1 MKYNLNCK
9 LYLVTDR
16 DMLRNTDLYTAV
28 EQAIIGGVTL
38 VQLREK
44 NLTSLEL
51 YHTALKVKKIT
62 DAYDVPL
69 IINDRLDI
77 MMAVDAAGV
86 HLGQKDIPAAA
97 ARKLIGASKILGVST
112 ATVEEAILAQQE
124 GANYIG
130 VGALF
135 GTVTKNNTRPVTLE
149 LLKQIKQSVSIP
161 VVAIGGIK
169 TSNVEQLRSANIDG
183 VAVVSDILAKED
195 IKSATQEIWK
205 LLYQKKKGI

>member
-1 MKYNLNCK
+1 LKYNLNCK

-16 DMLRNTDLYTAV
+16 DMLKNTDFYTAI

-44 NLTSLEL
+44 NMTSLEF
-51 YHTALKVKKIT
+51 YHTALQVKKIT

-69 IINDRLDI
+69 IINDRLD
-77 MMAVDAAGV
+77 MMLAVDAAGV
-86 HLGQKDIPAAA
+86 HLGQRDIPTAV
-97 ARKLIGASKILGVST
+97 ARKLIGDSKILGAST
-112 ATVEEAILAQQE
+112 ATVEEAVLAQRD
-124 GANYIG
+124 GADYIG

-135 GTVTKNNTRPVTLE
+135 GTTTKSNTRPVTVE

-169 TSNVEQLRSANIDG
+169 TNNVMQLKPANIDG
-183 VAVVSDILAKED
+183 VAVVSDILARED
-195 IKSATQEIWK
+195 IKSAAQEFRK
-205 LLYQKKKGI
+205 LL

>member
-1 MKYNLNCK
+1 MKCNLNCK

-16 DMLRNTDLYTAV
+16 DMLKDIDLYTAI

-51 YHTALKVKKIT
+51 YNTALQVKKIT
-62 DAYDVPL
+62 DAYDIPL

-77 MMAVDAAGV
+77 MMAVNAAGV
-86 HLGQKDIPAAA
+86 HLGQKDIPAKA
-97 ARKLIGASKILGVST
+97 ARKLIGESKILGVST
-112 ATVEEAILAQQE
+112 ATVEEAILAQQD
-124 GANYIG
+124 GADYIG

-135 GTVTKNNTRPVTLE
+135 GTATKSNTRPVTVE
-149 LLKQIKQSVSIP
+149 LLKQIKQSVTIP

-169 TSNVEQLRSANIDG
+169 TSNIAQLKPANIDG
-183 VAVVSDILAKED
+183 VAIVSDILAKEY
-195 IKSATQEIWK
+195 IKSAAQEISK
-205 LLYQKKKGI
+205 LL

>member
-16 DMLRNTDLYTAV
+16 DMLKNTDFYTAI

-44 NLTSLEL
+44 NMTSLEF
-51 YHTALKVKKIT
+51 YHTALQVKKIT

-69 IINDRLDI
+69 IINDRLD
-77 MMAVDAAGV
+77 MMLAVDAAGV
-86 HLGQKDIPAAA
+86 HLGQRDIPTAV
-97 ARKLIGASKILGVST
+97 ARKLIGDSKILGAST
-112 ATVEEAILAQQE
+112 ATVEEAVLAQRE
-124 GANYIG
+124 GADYIG

-135 GTVTKNNTRPVTLE
+135 GTTTKSNTRPVTVE

-169 TSNVEQLRSANIDG
+169 TSNVMQLKPANIDG

-195 IKSATQEIWK
+195 IKSAAQEFRK
-205 LLYQKKKGI
+205 LL

>member
-1 MKYNLNCK
+1 MKYNFNCK

-16 DMLRNTDLYTAV
+16 DMLKDIDLYTAI

-51 YHTALKVKKIT
+51 YNTALQIKKIT

-77 MMAVDAAGV
+77 MMAVNAAGV
-86 HLGQKDIPAAA
+86 HLGQKDIPAKA
-97 ARKLIGASKILGVST
+97 ARKLIGDSKILGVST
-112 ATVEEAILAQQE
+112 STVEEAILAQQE
-124 GANYIG
+124 GADYIG

-135 GTVTKNNTRPVTLE
+135 GTATKSNTRPVTVE

-169 TSNVEQLRSANIDG
+169 ATNIGLLKSANIDG
-183 VAVVSDILAKED
+183 VAVVSDILAKKY
-195 IKSATQEIWK
+195 IKSAAQEIRK
-205 LLYQKKKGI
+205 LL

>member
-1 MKYNLNCK
+1 
-9 LYLVTDR
+9 
-16 DMLRNTDLYTAV
+16 MLKDIDLLTAI
-28 EQAIIGGVTL
+28 EQAILGGVTL

-51 YHTALKVKKIT
+51 YNTALQVKRIT

-86 HLGQKDIPAAA
+86 HLGQKDLPARI
-97 ARKLIGASKILGVST
+97 ARNLIGSNKILGIST

-124 GANYIG
+124 GADYIG

-135 GTVTKNNTRPVTLE
+135 GTATKDNTRPVTVE
-149 LLKQIKQSVSIP
+149 LLKQIKESVSIP

-169 TSNVEQLRSANIDG
+169 ASNVALLKPANIDG
-183 VAVVSDILAKED
+183 VAVVSDILAKEY
-195 IKSATQEIWK
+195 IKSAAQEIRK
-205 LLYQKKKGI
+205 LL

>member
-1 MKYNLNCK
+1 MKYNFNCK

-16 DMLRNTDLYTAV
+16 DMLKDIDLYTAI

-51 YHTALKVKKIT
+51 YNTALQVKKIT

-77 MMAVDAAGV
+77 MMAINAAGV
-86 HLGQKDIPAAA
+86 HLGQKDIPAKA
-97 ARKLIGASKILGVST
+97 ARKLIGDSKILGVST
-112 ATVEEAILAQQE
+112 STVEEAILAQQE
-124 GANYIG
+124 GADYIG

-135 GTVTKNNTRPVTLE
+135 GTATKSNTRPVTVE
-149 LLKQIKQSVSIP
+149 LLTQIKQSVSIP

-169 TSNVEQLRSANIDG
+169 AANVRLLKPANIDG
-183 VAVVSDILAKED
+183 VAVVSDILAKKY
-195 IKSATQEIWK
+195 IKLAAQEIRK
-205 LLYQKKKGI
+205 LL

>member
-1 MKYNLNCK
+1 MKYNFNCK

-16 DMLRNTDLYTAV
+16 DMLKDIDLYTAI

-51 YHTALKVKKIT
+51 YHTALQVKKIT
-62 DAYDVPL
+62 DAYDIPL

-77 MMAVDAAGV
+77 MMAVNAAGV
-86 HLGQKDIPAAA
+86 HLGQKDIPAKA
-97 ARKLIGASKILGVST
+97 ARKLIGESKILGVST
-112 ATVEEAILAQQE
+112 ATVEEAILAQQD
-124 GANYIG
+124 GADYIG

-135 GTVTKNNTRPVTLE
+135 GTATKSNTRPVTVE
-149 LLKQIKQSVSIP
+149 LLKQIKQSVTIP

-169 TSNVEQLRSANIDG
+169 ASNIAQLKPANIDG
-183 VAVVSDILAKED
+183 VAIVSDILAKEY
-195 IKSATQEIWK
+195 IKSAAQEIRK
-205 LLYQKKKGI
+205 LL

>member
-1 MKYNLNCK
+1 MKYNFSCK

-16 DMLRNTDLYTAV
+16 DMLKNIDLCTAI

-51 YHTALKVKKIT
+51 YNTALQVKEIT
-62 DAYDVPL
+62 DAYDIPL

-77 MMAVDAAGV
+77 MLAVNAAGV
-86 HLGQKDIPAAA
+86 HLGQKDIPARA
-97 ARKLIGASKILGVST
+97 ARKLIGESKILGVST
-112 ATVEEAILAQQE
+112 ATVEEAILAQQD
-124 GANYIG
+124 GADYIG

-135 GTVTKNNTRPVTLE
+135 GTATKSNTRPVTVE
-149 LLKQIKQSVSIP
+149 LLKQIKQSVTIP

-169 TSNVEQLRSANIDG
+169 ASNLAQLKPANIDG
-183 VAVVSDILAKED
+183 VAIVSDILAKEY
-195 IKSATQEIWK
+195 IKSAAQEIRK
-205 LLYQKKKGI
+205 LL

>member
-1 MKYNLNCK
+1 MKYNFNCK

-16 DMLRNTDLYTAV
+16 DMLKDIDLYTAI

-51 YHTALKVKKIT
+51 YNTALQIKKIT

-77 MMAVDAAGV
+77 MMAVNAAGV
-86 HLGQKDIPAAA
+86 HLGQKDIPAKA
-97 ARKLIGASKILGVST
+97 ARKLIGDSKILGVST
-112 ATVEEAILAQQE
+112 STVEEAILAQQE
-124 GANYIG
+124 GADYIG

-135 GTVTKNNTRPVTLE
+135 GTATKSNTRPVTVE

-169 TSNVEQLRSANIDG
+169 ATNIGLLKSANIDG
-183 VAVVSDILAKED
+183 VAVVSDILAKEY
-195 IKSATQEIWK
+195 IKSAAQEIRK
-205 LLYQKKKGI
+205 LL

>member
-16 DMLRNTDLYTAV
+16 AMLKNTDLYTAI

-51 YHTALKVKKIT
+51 YHTALQVKKIT
-62 DAYDVPL
+62 DAYHIPL

-86 HLGQKDIPAAA
+86 HLGQKDIPAAI
-97 ARKLIGASKILGVST
+97 ARKLIGDNKILGVSA
-112 ATVEEAILAQQE
+112 ATVEEAILAQGC
-124 GANYIG
+124 GADYLG
-130 VGALF
+130 VGDLF
-135 GTVTKNNTRPVTLE
+135 GTATKNNTRPVTVS
-149 LLKQIKQSVSIP
+149 LLKQIKQSVTIP
-161 VVAIGGIK
+161 VAAIGGIK
-169 TSNVEQLRSANIDG
+169 TSNVEQLKPTNIDG
-183 VAVVSDILAKED
+183 IAVVSDILAKED
-195 IKSATQEIWK
+195 IRLAAQEFRK
-205 LLYQKKKGI
+205 LL

>member
-16 DMLRNTDLYTAV
+16 DMLKNTDFYTAI

-44 NLTSLEL
+44 NMTSLEF
-51 YHTALKVKKIT
+51 YHTALQVKKIT

-69 IINDRLDI
+69 IINDRLD
-77 MMAVDAAGV
+77 MMLAVDAAGV
-86 HLGQKDIPAAA
+86 HLGQRDIPTAV
-97 ARKLIGASKILGVST
+97 ARKLIGDSKILGAST
-112 ATVEEAILAQQE
+112 ATVEEAVLAQRD
-124 GANYIG
+124 GADYIG

-135 GTVTKNNTRPVTLE
+135 GTTTKSNTRPVTVE

-169 TSNVEQLRSANIDG
+169 TNNVMQLKPANIDG
-183 VAVVSDILAKED
+183 VAVVSDILARED
-195 IKSATQEIWK
+195 IKSAAQEFRK
-205 LLYQKKKGI
+205 LL

>member
-16 DMLRNTDLYTAV
+16 DMLKDIDLYTAI

-51 YHTALKVKKIT
+51 YNTALQVKKIT
-62 DAYDVPL
+62 DAYDIPL

-77 MMAVDAAGV
+77 MLAVNAAGV
-86 HLGQKDIPAAA
+86 HLGQKDMPATV
-97 ARKLIGASKILGVST
+97 ARKLIGDSKILGVST
-112 ATVEEAILAQQE
+112 ATVEEAILAQQD
-124 GANYIG
+124 GADYIG

-135 GTVTKNNTRPVTLE
+135 GTATKSNTRPVTIE
-149 LLKQIKQSVSIP
+149 LLKQIKQSVTIP

-169 TSNVEQLRSANIDG
+169 ASNIAQLKPANIDG
-183 VAVVSDILAKED
+183 VAIVSDILAKQY
-195 IKSATQEIWK
+195 IKSAAQEIKK
-205 LLYQKKKGI
+205 LL

>member
-1 MKYNLNCK
+1 
-9 LYLVTDR
+9 
-16 DMLRNTDLYTAV
+16 MLKKSDLCTAI

-44 NLTSLEL
+44 NMTSLEF
-51 YHTALKVKKIT
+51 YHTALQVKKIT

-69 IINDRLDI
+69 IINDRIDI
-77 MMAVDAAGV
+77 LMAVDAAGV
-86 HLGQKDIPAAA
+86 HLGQKDIPTAV
-97 ARKLIGASKILGVST
+97 ARKLIGDSKILGAST
-112 ATVEEAILAQQE
+112 ATVEEAIIAQRD
-124 GANYIG
+124 GADYIG

-135 GTVTKNNTRPVTLE
+135 GTTTKSNTRPVTVE

-169 TSNVEQLRSANIDG
+169 ISNVKQLKPANIDG

-195 IKSATQEIWK
+195 IKSAAQEFRK
-205 LLYQKKKGI
+205 LL

>member
-1 MKYNLNCK
+1 MKHNLNCK

-16 DMLRNTDLYTAV
+16 DMLKNADLCIAI
-28 EQAIIGGVTL
+28 EQAIKGGVTL

-44 NLTSLEL
+44 NLTSLEF
-51 YHTALKVKKIT
+51 YKTALAVKEIT
-62 DAYDVPL
+62 DAYDIPL

-86 HLGQKDIPAAA
+86 HVGQKDMSASI
-97 ARKLIGASKILGVST
+97 ARKLIGDSKILGVST
-112 ATVEEAILAQQE
+112 ATVEEAVVAQID
-124 GANYIG
+124 GADYIG

-135 GTVTKNNTRPVTLE
+135 GTATKDNTRPVTVE
-149 LLKQIKQSVSIP
+149 LLTKIKQSVTIP

-169 TSNVEQLRSANIDG
+169 ASNVQLLKPANIDG

-195 IKSATQEIWK
+195 VMAAAEELRS
-205 LLYQKKKGI
+205 LL

>member
-1 MKYNLNCK
+1 MKYNFNCT

-16 DMLRNTDLYTAV
+16 DMLKNTDLCTAI

-51 YHTALKVKKIT
+51 YNTALQVKKIT
-62 DAYDVPL
+62 DAYDIPL

-97 ARKLIGASKILGVST
+97 ARKLIGDSKILGVST
-112 ATVEEAILAQQE
+112 ATVEEAILAQKE
-124 GANYIG
+124 GADYIG

-135 GTVTKNNTRPVTLE
+135 GTATKNNTRPVTVE
-149 LLKQIKQSVSIP
+149 LLRQIKQSVSIP

-169 TSNVEQLRSANIDG
+169 TSNIELLKPANIDG

-195 IKSATQEIWK
+195 IKSAAHEFRK
-205 LLYQKKKGI
+205 LL